1 MGNIVSTKNIES
13 ESLQNISINAFA
25 YELLREELLPDLIGN
40 ELDAIL
46 YWAGRNLARKYP
58 VETIDEMIQFF
69 TKAGWG
75 DLTIIEHKR
84 REMQFKLTG
93 ALIEEREQQKRHS
106 SYQLE
111 AGFIA
116 EQIQKQRGV
125 VAESYEEQKKRSS
138 SVTFLVQWDIKDPVE
153 V

>member
-1 MGNIVSTKNIES
+1 MSTKKIES
-13 ESLQNISINAFA
+13 ESLQNISMSAFA
-25 YELLREELLPDLIGN
+25 YELLREELLPDLIGK
-40 ELDAIL
+40 ELDSIL

-58 VETIDEMIQFF
+58 LETIDEVIQFF
-69 TKAGWG
+69 VKAGWG

-84 REMQFKLTG
+84 REMEFKLTG
-93 ALIEEREQQKRHS
+93 ALIKERQQQNRHS

-125 VAESYEEQKKRSS
+125 VAESYEEQKKRSDS
-138 SVTFLVQWDIKDPVE
+138 IMFLVKWDVKDPVE

>member
-1 MGNIVSTKNIES
+1 MSIKKIES
-13 ESLQNISINAFA
+13 ESLQNISMSAFA
-25 YELLREELLPDLIGN
+25 YELLREELLPDLIGK

-58 VETIDEMIQFF
+58 LETIDEVIQFF
-69 TKAGWG
+69 VKAGWG

-84 REMQFKLTG
+84 REMEFKLTG
-93 ALIEEREQQKRHS
+93 ALIKERQQQNRHS

-125 VAESYEEQKKRSS
+125 VAESYEEQKKRSDS
-138 SVTFLVQWDIKDPVE
+138 IMFLVKWDVKDPVE

>member
-1 MGNIVSTKNIES
+1 MSTKKIES
-13 ESLQNISINAFA
+13 ESLQNISMSAFA
-25 YELLREELLPDLIGN
+25 YELLREELLPDLIGK

-58 VETIDEMIQFF
+58 LETIDEVIQFF
-69 TKAGWG
+69 VKAGWG

-84 REMQFKLTG
+84 REMEFKLTG
-93 ALIEEREQQKRHS
+93 ALIKERQQQNRHS

-125 VAESYEEQKKRSS
+125 VAESYEEQKKRSDS
-138 SVTFLVQWDIKDPVE
+138 IMFLVKWDVKDPVE

>member
-1 MGNIVSTKNIES
+1 MS
-13 ESLQNISINAFA
+13 AFA
-25 YELLREELLPDLIGN
+25 YELLREELLPDLIGK

-58 VETIDEMIQFF
+58 LETIDEVIQFF
-69 TKAGWG
+69 VKAGWG

-84 REMQFKLTG
+84 REMEFKLTG
-93 ALIEEREQQKRHS
+93 ALIKERQQQNRHS

-125 VAESYEEQKKRSS
+125 VAESYEEQKKRSDS
-138 SVTFLVQWDIKDPVE
+138 IMFLVKWDVKDPVE

>member
-1 MGNIVSTKNIES
+1 M
-13 ESLQNISINAFA
+13 NAFA
-25 YELLREELLPDLIGN
+25 YELLREELLPDLIGK

-58 VETIDEMIQFF
+58 LETIDEVIQFF
-69 TKAGWG
+69 VKAGWG

-93 ALIEEREQQKRHS
+93 DLIKERQQQNRHS

-116 EQIQKQRGV
+116 EQIQKQRSV
-125 VAESYEEQKKRSS
+125 IAESYEEQKKRSDS
-138 SVTFLVQWDIKDPVE
+138 ILFLVQWDVKDPVE

>member
-1 MGNIVSTKNIES
+1 MSTKKIES
-13 ESLQNISINAFA
+13 ESLQNISMNAFA
-25 YELLREELLPDLIGN
+25 YELLREELLPDLIGK

-58 VETIDEMIQFF
+58 LETIDEVIQFF
-69 TKAGWG
+69 VKAGWG

-93 ALIEEREQQKRHS
+93 DLIKERQQQNRHS

-125 VAESYEEQKKRSS
+125 IAESYEEQKKRSDS
-138 SVTFLVQWDIKDPVE
+138 IMFLVQWDVKDPVE

>member
-1 MGNIVSTKNIES
+1 MSTKKIES

-25 YELLREELLPDLIGN
+25 YELLREELLPDLIGK

-58 VETIDEMIQFF
+58 LETMDEMIQFF

-75 DLTIIEHKR
+75 DLTVIEHKR
-84 REMQFKLTG
+84 REMQFKLSG

-125 VAESYEEQKKRSS
+125 IAESYEEQKKRSDS
-138 SVTFLVQWDIKDPVE
+138 IMFLVQWDVKDPVE

>member
-1 MGNIVSTKNIES
+1 MGNIVSTKKIES
-13 ESLQNISINAFA
+13 ESLQNISMSAFA
-25 YELLREELLPDLIGN
+25 YELLREELLPDLIGK
-40 ELDAIL
+40 ELDSIL

-58 VETIDEMIQFF
+58 LETIDEVIQFF
-69 TKAGWG
+69 VKAGWG

-84 REMQFKLTG
+84 REMEFKLTG
-93 ALIEEREQQKRHS
+93 ALIKERQQQNRHS

-125 VAESYEEQKKRSS
+125 VAESYEEQKKRSDS
-138 SVTFLVQWDIKDPVE
+138 IMFLVKWDVKDPVE

>member
-1 MGNIVSTKNIES
+1 M
-13 ESLQNISINAFA
+13 NAFG
-25 YELLREELLPDLIGN
+25 YELLREELLPDLIGK

-58 VETIDEMIQFF
+58 LETIDEVIQFF
-69 TKAGWG
+69 EKSGWG

-84 REMQFKLTG
+84 REMQFQLTG
-93 ALIEEREQQKRHS
+93 ALIKERQQQNRHS

-125 VAESYEEQKKRSS
+125 IAESYEEQKKRSDS
-138 SVTFLVQWDIKDPVE
+138 IMFLVQWDIKDPVE

>member
-1 MGNIVSTKNIES
+1 MNEKKIDIDA
-13 ESLQNISINAFA
+13 LQNISLNAFS
-25 YELLREELLPDLIGN
+25 YELLREELLPDLLGK

-58 VETIDEMIQFF
+58 LETTEEIIHFF
-69 TKAGWG
+69 EKAGWG
-75 DLTIIEHKR
+75 TLVITDHKR
-84 REMQFKLTG
+84 RDMQFQLTSP
-93 ALIEEREQQKRHS
+93 LITERHNEKRHS

-125 VAESYEEQKKRSS
+125 VAESYEEQKKRADAIH
-138 SVTFLVQWDIKDPVE
+138 FLVQWDAKDLVE

>member
-1 MGNIVSTKNIES
+1 MGNIVSTKKIES
-13 ESLQNISINAFA
+13 ESLQNISMNAFA
-25 YELLREELLPDLIGN
+25 YELLREELLPDLIGK

-58 VETIDEMIQFF
+58 LETIDEVIQFF
-69 TKAGWG
+69 VKAGWG

-93 ALIEEREQQKRHS
+93 DLIKERQQQNRHS

-125 VAESYEEQKKRSS
+125 IAESYEEQKKRSDS
-138 SVTFLVQWDIKDPVE
+138 IMFLVQWDVKDPVE

>member
-1 MGNIVSTKNIES
+1 MSTKKIES
-13 ESLQNISINAFA
+13 ESLQNISMNAFA
-25 YELLREELLPDLIGN
+25 YELLREELLPDLIGK

-58 VETIDEMIQFF
+58 LETIDEVIQFF
-69 TKAGWG
+69 VKAGWG

-93 ALIEEREQQKRHS
+93 DLIKERQQQNRHS

-125 VAESYEEQKKRSS
+125 IAESYEEQKKRSDS
-138 SVTFLVQWDIKDPVE
+138 IMILVQWDVKDPVE

>member
-1 MGNIVSTKNIES
+1 MNEKKFDIDALQDI
-13 ESLQNISINAFA
+13 SLNAFA
-25 YELLREELLPDLIGN
+25 YELLREELLPDLMGK

-58 VETIDEMIQFF
+58 LETTEEIIHFF
-69 TKAGWG
+69 EKAGWG
-75 DLTIIEHKR
+75 NLVITDHKR
-84 REMQFKLTG
+84 RDMQFQLTSP
-93 ALIEEREQQKRHS
+93 LIAERHNKKRHS

-116 EQIQKQRGV
+116 EQIQSQRGV
-125 VAESYEEQKKRSS
+125 IAESYEDQKKRSDS
-138 SVTFLVQWDIKDPVE
+138 IIFLVKWDVKDLVE